1 MRDTTAA
8 KPVEFVG
15 RSLDE
20 LRDFPPEARTDAGHH
35 IYLAQLGD
43 TPPGSKPMPEIGRG
57 VREIRIAEN
66 DGWFRV
72 LYIAELKG
80 LVWVLHCFQKK
91 SNQIPKTAK
100 DTGIKRYKL
109 AVDQAKDL

>member
-8 KPVEFVG
+8 KLVQFVG
-15 RSLDE
+15 RPLDE
-20 LRDFPPEARTDAGHH
+20 LRDFPAEAKDEAGHH

-43 TPPGSKPMPEIGRG
+43 TPPGSKAMPDIGRG

-80 LVWVLHCFQKK
+80 RVWVLHCFQKK

-100 DTGIKRYKL
+100 DMGIKRYKL
-109 AVDQAKDL
+109 AVDEAKEL